1 MKRRC
6 GKEGGEGRIKG
17 MNTNNGWNAKRWAV
31 SFGIASER
39 LAQARAEHRRDWD
52 ADQAIHQLRAD
63 VFRDTVARVRAGGYL
78 LPGAGRI
85 DLALSQ
91 DIGADTRFYAEELP
105 PGPGAAPDAAPAAVE
120 VEGGDCLA
128 AARRLVEAG
137 EPETCVLNMA
147 SATTPGGGVYN
158 GAGAQEEHLFRSSD
172 LYRSLYRFAEFGV
185 DYGIPR
191 APQRYPLRGDGAGIF
206 TRGATVFRGPEPD
219 GYPLLERPW
228 KCNFV
233 SVPAVSHPETVAGP
247 DGAPRLAPGPE
258 ESMRRRIRTILR
270 VARANGQ
277 RALVLSA
284 FGCGAF
290 RNPPR
295 HVAELFREALASP
308 EFRAAFSRVVFAIVD
323 DHNARG
329 DGNLRPFRDV
339 LGAAPPPPRAAGP
352 APVDAATASRELA
365 LVLLFLN
372 RMEDRSLPGAP
383 PRWRSWKDHD
393 SGTLD
398 DLARRGY
405 LDPTRAANSV
415 CLTDS
420 GIAEARR
427 LLAKYGIADRKK

>member
-270 VARANGQ
+270 IARENGQ

-295 HVAELFREALASP
+295 HVAELFRDVLAEP
-308 EFRAAFSRVVFAIVD
+308 EFRAAFALVVFAIFD
-323 DHNARG
+323 DHNAPSG
-329 DGNLRPFRDV
+329 GNLAPFRDV
-339 LGAAPPPPRAAGP
+339 FAGASARPVAAPA
-352 APVDAATASRELA
+352 
-365 LVLLFLN
+365 
-372 RMEDRSLPGAP
+372 PGAP
-383 PRWRSWKDHD
+383 VLSDAD
-393 SGTLD
+393 
-398 DLARRGY
+398 
-405 LDPTRAANSV
+405 RAA
-415 CLTDS
+415 
-420 GIAEARR
+420 
-427 LLAKYGIADRKK
+427 LLALLPDGWSVRRSGDRFFFSPGV

>member
-1 MKRRC
+1 
-6 GKEGGEGRIKG
+6 
-17 MNTNNGWNAKRWAV
+17 MNENKIENWNARRWAV
-31 SFGIASER
+31 SFRIAAEK
-39 LAQARAEHRRDWD
+39 LAQAKAAHRRDWD
-52 ADQAIHQLRAD
+52 ADQAVHQLRAD
-63 VFRDTVARVRAGGYL
+63 VFRDTAARVRAGGYV
-78 LPGAGRI
+78 LPGGVRV
-85 DLALSQ
+85 DLSPSPELWP
-91 DIGADTRFYAEELP
+91 GARFYDAELP
-105 PGPGAAPDAAPAAVE
+105 PGPDAPPDAPSSPAE
-120 VEGGDCLA
+120 VVARDCLA
-128 AARRLVEAG
+128 VARRLVEAG
-137 EPETCVLNMA
+137 ESGVCVLDMA
-147 SATTPGGGVYN
+147 SAKTPGGGVYS

-172 LYRSLYRFAEFGV
+172 CFRSFYRFADFGADWGV
-185 DYGIPR
+185 PR
-191 APQRYPLRGDGAGIF
+191 APRSYPLRGDFAGVF
-206 TRGATVFRGPEPD
+206 APGVTVFRGPEVE

-228 KCNFV
+228 RCAFLA
-233 SVPAVSHPETVAGP
+233 VPALSHPDTAPGP
-247 DGAPRLAPGPE
+247 DGLPRLVPE
-258 ESMRRRIRTILR
+258 AAESTRRRIRTILR
-270 VARANGQ
+270 IARANGQ

-308 EFRAAFSRVVFAIVD
+308 EFRAAFTRVVFAIVD

-405 LDPTRAANSV
+405 LDPSRAANSV